1 VADKINN
8 GMQLEQ
14 AQQIAAEVFAL
25 YEKYGAADYIGEP
38 VSQLEHMCQAALL
51 AEQAGA
57 SDEVI
62 LAAFFHDIGHL
73 CELMEAKA
81 SMDGYG
87 VQDHEQWG
95 SFYLRRCGFSD
106 TLVQLVGS
114 HVAAKRYL
122 TYKHPAYY
130 EQLSPASRQ
139 TLAFQGGPM
148 TAEEA
153 AAFEADPL
161 FADMV
166 RLRTWDDMAKE
177 TNQPLPD
184 ISHFMDMAVK
194 HLMTVVS

>member
-1 VADKINN
+1 
-8 GMQLEQ
+8 MQLEQ
-14 AQQIAAEVFAL
+14 AQQVTAEVFAL

-57 SDEVI
+57 SEEVI

-73 CELMEAKA
+73 CEIDEKT
-81 SMDGYG
+81 SMQGYG

-95 SFYLRRCGFSD
+95 SLYLQRCGFAD
-106 TLVQLVGS
+106 TLAKLVGS

-122 TYKHPAYY
+122 TYRHPDYY
-130 EQLSPASRQ
+130 EQLSAASKQ

-148 TAEEA
+148 TKEEA

-161 FADMV
+161 FTDMV

-184 ISHFMDMAVK
+184 LSRFKAMAIV
-194 HLMTVVS
+194 HLIER

>member
-1 VADKINN
+1 
-8 GMQLEQ
+8 MLLEQ
-14 AQQIAAEVFAL
+14 AQQITAEVFGL

-51 AEQAGA
+51 AEAAGC
-57 SDEVI
+57 SEEVI

-73 CELMEAKA
+73 CEIDGKT
-81 SMDGYG
+81 SMQGYG

-95 SFYLRRCGFSD
+95 SQYLLRCGFSD
-106 TLVQLVGS
+106 TVAKLVGS

-130 EQLSPASRQ
+130 EQLSTASKQ

-148 TAEEA
+148 SDAEA

-166 RLRTWDDMAKE
+166 RLRTWDDLAKE
-177 TNQPLPD
+177 TGQPLPD
-184 ISHFMDMAVK
+184 LSRFKAMALK
-194 HLMTVVS
+194 HLMGVVSR

>member
-1 VADKINN
+1 
-8 GMQLEQ
+8 MQLEQ
-14 AQQIAAEVFAL
+14 AQQVTAEVFAL

-57 SDEVI
+57 REEVI

-73 CELMEAKA
+73 CEIDEKT
-81 SMDGYG
+81 SMQGYG

-95 SFYLRRCGFSD
+95 SLYLQRCGFAD
-106 TLVQLVGS
+106 TLTKLVGS

-122 TYKHPAYY
+122 TYRHPAYY
-130 EQLSPASRQ
+130 EQLSPASKQ

-148 TAEEA
+148 TEQEA

-177 TNQPLPD
+177 ANQPLPD
-184 ISHFMDMAVK
+184 LSHFKAMAII
-194 HLMTVVS
+194 HLIER